1 MVWEANERKRY
12 ILLQARSMASFKK
25 RDKKACLRIVKSL
38 YFVGVGGGCIY
49 MYLYMYWQFDP
60 QKWRTNTT
68 SCRGSTEK
76 FFKKRGG
83 GSRRWGDWHEE
94 HEHRRLK
101 PWSGVHVHVRG
112 SGFYRVYILGMFWDD
127 GSTCK
132 LLDFFS
138 RGKGVVAWGLD
149 FHIVKKIV
157 KFVSIF
163 VLIIS
168 DVICNYKLLI
178 W

>member
-68 SCRGSTEK
+68 SCRGSRN
-76 FFKKRGG
+76 FSKKGG

-112 SGFYRVYILGMFWDD
+112 SGLYRVYILGMFWDD

-138 RGKGVVAWGLD
+138 RGEGGGRLGTRFSHSKKNSEICLNLRSD
-149 FHIVKKIV
+149 HIWCD
-157 KFVSIF
+157 
-163 VLIIS
+163 L
-168 DVICNYKLLI
+168 
-178 W
+178 

>member
-60 QKWRTNTT
+60 QFKWRTNTT
-68 SCRGSTEK
+68 SCRGSRN
-76 FFKKRGG
+76 FSKKGG
-83 GSRRWGDWHEE
+83 GGGGRWGDWHEE

-138 RGKGVVAWGLD
+138 RGEGVVAWGLD
-149 FHIVKKIV
+149 FHIVKK
-157 KFVSIF
+157 KKSEIF
-163 VLIIS
+163 LNLSS
-168 DVICNYKLLI
+168 DHI
-178 W
+178 WCDL

>member
-1 MVWEANERKRY
+1 MFANRKNP
-12 ILLQARSMASFKK
+12 MF
-25 RDKKACLRIVKSL
+25 
-38 YFVGVGGGCIY
+38 
-49 MYLYMYWQFDP
+49 
-60 QKWRTNTT
+60 
-68 SCRGSTEK
+68 RGSGWRMHIHVLVHVLAIWPTK
-76 FFKKRGG
+76 VKDQHHIMSRIQNFFKKRGVG
-83 GSRRWGDWHEE
+83 GGGRWGDWHEE

-101 PWSGVHVHVRG
+101 PWSGIHVHVRG

>member
-1 MVWEANERKRY
+1 MFANRKKP
-12 ILLQARSMASFKK
+12 IF
-25 RDKKACLRIVKSL
+25 
-38 YFVGVGGGCIY
+38 
-49 MYLYMYWQFDP
+49 
-60 QKWRTNTT
+60 
-68 SCRGSTEK
+68 RGSGWRMHIHVPVHVLAIWPTKVKDQHHIMSRIQK

-83 GSRRWGDWHEE
+83 GV
-94 HEHRRLK
+94 
-101 PWSGVHVHVRG
+101 GVEGTGMRNMNIVVSSHGREFTCMYVGADCTECTYWACFEMMEVHA
-112 SGFYRVYILGMFWDD
+112 SSWI
-127 GSTCK
+127 
-132 LLDFFS
+132 FFQGG
-138 RGKGVVAWGLD
+138 RGVVAWGLD

>member
-1 MVWEANERKRY
+1 MFGNRKNP
-12 ILLQARSMASFKK
+12 MF
-25 RDKKACLRIVKSL
+25 
-38 YFVGVGGGCIY
+38 
-49 MYLYMYWQFDP
+49 
-60 QKWRTNTT
+60 
-68 SCRGSTEK
+68 RGSGWRMHIHVPVHVLAIWPTKVKDQHHIMSRIQK
-76 FFKKRGG
+76 FFKKGG
-83 GSRRWGDWHEE
+83 RWGDWHEE
-94 HEHRRLK
+94 HDHRRLK
-101 PWSGVHVHVRG
+101 PWSGVHVHVCG
-112 SGFYRVYILGMFWDD
+112 SGLYRVYILGMFWDD

-138 RGKGVVAWGLD
+138 RGEGVVAWGLD

-163 VLIIS
+163 VMIIS